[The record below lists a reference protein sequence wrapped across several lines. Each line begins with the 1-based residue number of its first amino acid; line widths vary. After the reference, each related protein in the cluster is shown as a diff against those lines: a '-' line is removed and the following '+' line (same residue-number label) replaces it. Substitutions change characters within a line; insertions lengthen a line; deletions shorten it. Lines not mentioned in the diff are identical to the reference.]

1 MEGLFSQVLPLALGA
16 MVSPTLL
23 TLQVLVLSSPVKPKL
38 KAWALTLGAALT
50 LILYA
55 VLGVTV
61 LKSVGNG
68 ESSNTEHSW
77 TYIVIRVVCGVL
89 LLLLGLRALRGK
101 PTAGEN
107 HQSKVKA
114 KLASAGPLFYLP
126 VGLVGMLTDV
136 SSLILFLPAL
146 HDITRSSADTAAKA
160 LVFGFLYL
168 MVMLPLLLPALL
180 VTVMGSKADG
190 MLASLNRFVSA
201 NSRRINAGICF
212 LFAVYLLWS
221 GVSAFIHR

>member
-77 TYIVIRVVCGVL
+77 TYIVIRVVCGIL

-107 HQSKVKA
+107 HQSKVKT

-168 MVMLPLLLPALL
+168 MVMLPLLLPVLL

-212 LFAVYLLWS
+212 LFAAYLLWS